1 MADVSVGF
9 YIKDIFAHKLEKQDP
24 MDNTAE
30 PDTVKVRN
38 ALTQWNFSKVVPFQM
53 DELQLRRN
61 FLHVYVNHEEGQ
73 GGGYTV
79 QSVPDRHGA
88 VPLGFPD
95 QVHEQVGG
103 PHMHRCQDFA
113 DRRGLWFLCPPA
125 TVTLIK

>member
-61 FLHVYVNHEEGQ
+61 FLHVYVNHEEDRVADIQFNLYLIATGPYHLDFPIK
-73 GGGYTV
+73 YTSK
-79 QSVPDRHGA
+79 SVGRICIDVRISQIVEA
-88 VPLGFPD
+88 V
-95 QVHEQVGG
+95 VSVSS
-103 PHMHRCQDFA
+103 
-113 DRRGLWFLCPPA
+113 A